1 MVATL
6 LAQFFKV
13 VKNELQLK
21 REGAET
27 GEYKTNFP
35 DVLNI
40 LKSESDRGL
49 FAGPSAGFMH
59 QATFKQPECST
70 YNVLCVQPMKED
82 ETSLYFFMRSLVGM
96 TTRDKRALVGTP
108 PAVDSQLDL
117 MKSRGYKYIF
127 DVFPRVTEEN
137 YILNFWRSYH
147 HYCKHRHYS
156 QSK

>member
-82 ETSLYFFMRSLVGM
+82 ETSLYFFMRSLVGSLRK
-96 TTRDKRALVGTP
+96 TTSSTFG
-108 PAVDSQLDL
+108 AVITTIANTAIILKANNELHMNFFLTAKQPQGCLRT
-117 MKSRGYKYIF
+117 RGHDF
-127 DVFPRVTEEN
+127 QE
-137 YILNFWRSYH
+137 W
-147 HYCKHRHYS
+147 
-156 QSK
+156 